1 MANSILSTVEVDM
14 DLRSIVLRLG
24 RYRIL
29 LECRSLYPLSS
40 DLCIFDQKNNTKNI
54 YILIPPYLP
63 YFFQTVTGNKQFLF

>member
-1 MANSILSTVEVDM
+1 MANSILSTVEVVM

-40 DLCIFDQKNNTKNI
+40 DLCILEYVITYFGQATNYVGQVQVIN
-54 YILIPPYLP
+54 YLP
-63 YFFQTVTGNKQFLF
+63 GKES

>member
-40 DLCIFDQKNNTKNI
+40 DLCTQVHRGAAPSLRISRKKGS
-54 YILIPPYLP
+54 
-63 YFFQTVTGNKQFLF
+63 FFKTSACP